1 MDGKS
6 ESTTTHV
13 VALQDWEKQI
23 QNHVKVKGQ
32 KKQGIIEKEG
42 IIQRQQTAKGKPL
55 EVPHQFSMRIC
66 AA

>member
-32 KKQGIIEKEG
+32 KKCYHRKGGGSATFGRGIIVYF
-42 IIQRQQTAKGKPL
+42 IL
-55 EVPHQFSMRIC
+55 
-66 AA
+66 